1 MVIALFSREINDS
14 TKNVIN
20 SFFSSKHAKQS
31 KFFIEKNILD
41 GLENI
46 ENLNL
51 VPFETSNDLNSSI
64 EIRDFIFPSPK

>member
-1 MVIALFSREINDS
+1 MVVALFSREINES

-31 KFFIEKNILD
+31 KFFIEKKILD
-41 GLENI
+41 ALENI

-51 VPFETSNDLNSSI
+51 VPFETTND
-64 EIRDFIFPSPK
+64 